1 MTHVSDRLPG
11 IDYQFKDPGLLRQA
25 LTHKSHSSRHNERL
39 EFLGDA
45 VLGFVIADELFRCR
59 PNDSEGSLSRL
70 RSRVVRGE
78 TLARVA
84 RSLHLGDHL
93 LMGEGELKSGGYL
106 RDSVLADALEAVLGA
121 ILLDGGYAQADA
133 TIRAVFREV
142 VDDLPDAEALK
153 DPKTRLQE
161 WLQAERRP
169 LPRYELVREEGAEHA
184 KQFHVTCLLDDEG
197 YAATA
202 VGTSRRKAEQAAAEA
217 VLKAR
222 AQGI

>member
-1 MTHVSDRLPG
+1 MNAVSDHLPG
-11 IDYQFKDPGLLRQA
+11 IDYGFTNASLLRQA
-25 LTHKSHSSRHNERL
+25 LTHKSHSASNNERL

-45 VLGFVIADELFRCR
+45 VLNFVIADELFRCR
-59 PNDSEGSLSRL
+59 PDDSEGSLSRL

-121 ILLDGGYAQADA
+121 IFLDGGYEAAA
-133 TIRAVFREV
+133 AAIRAIFKDVIKA
-142 VDDLPDAEALK
+142 LPDAESLK

-184 KQFHVTCLLDDEG
+184 KQFHVTCRLDDDG

-217 VLKAR
+217 VLKSR
-222 AQGI
+222 TQGT